1 MAGRTD
7 GLALGMIAAGG
18 LLAYAGFKGKSV
30 PALLTALISGKSP
43 ATAAKANQIT
53 GMAAAAATGTG
64 TSTPPGRVPSGG
76 DTSANLLY
84 VGSYMAAN
92 GYTDAAAAGI
102 ASCVDGESG
111 GDPEAQGSGGR
122 GLIGWTPPSKLP
134 DSAFTGNASAD
145 LTAQCGQI
153 LAYNNAQGNA
163 LIQLLNSH
171 SDPVSAAMFYSFHF
185 ERPLVPYSDVR
196 PATANWVYSQLRQ
209 AKTGAG

>member
-1 MAGRTD
+1 MAGRID
-7 GLALGMIAAGG
+7 GLALGMIGAGA
-18 LLAYAGFKGKSV
+18 LFAYAGIKGKSIPGAV
-30 PALLTALISGKSP
+30 QSLIKGQSP

-53 GMAAAAATGTG
+53 GSSGAGSGGGTG
-64 TSTPPGRVPSGG
+64 TPPGRAPSGG
-76 DTSANLLY
+76 DKSANLLY

-102 ASCVDGESG
+102 AACVDGESA

-134 DSAFTGNASAD
+134 DSAFTGNESAD

-153 LAYNNAQGNA
+153 LVYNNAQGSG
-163 LIQLLNSH
+163 LIQMLNSH
-171 SDPVSAAMFYSFHF
+171 TDPVSAAMFYSFHF

-196 PATANWVYSQLRQ
+196 SGTANWVYSQLRQ
-209 AKTGAG
+209 GKTGAG